1 MAQWVKSLLQNHE
14 DLTPVTLVL
23 GGVEVE
29 TCRSPDAGKPEGS
42 TGELWVQTEEVTR
55 SCPLAFIC
63 TGAQVSVLF
72 HTALILACQKI
83 TTCPHSRSDLFIFSE
98 MGIFMLL
105 SWS

>member
-42 TGELWVQTEEVTR
+42 TGELWVQTEEVTW
-55 SCPLAFIC
+55 SLPLPSQ
-63 TGAQVSVLF
+63 AQVLKQVCCLRA
-72 HTALILACQKI
+72 AL
-83 TTCPHSRSDLFIFSE
+83 
-98 MGIFMLL
+98 
-105 SWS
+105 